1 MSSLIDFERN
11 RLVKL
16 ATAGATAAA
25 LVMALAVPA
34 QASDRSAK
42 SGHARWA
49 SNVELTPEQR
59 AAMIEARRE
68 YREAASAARE
78 TIDPAAAKELRREA
92 ASRMRSTVSEVLT
105 AEQLTEIRA
114 AGRAHGERAFDR
126 LAEELELHAS
136 QREPVR
142 EALRAGRPEGNE
154 GRRSGRW
161 SSQGNAEAVREELA
175 GILTP
180 AQLAR
185 WDARHDRTAR
195 SEQRLDRYM
204 ARLTDALELHASQVG
219 PVRDIVSDSMR
230 LRGESWRSVM
240 EEARAEGQ
248 ARAEVREAMNARG
261 QALRTETH
269 ERLAG
274 VLTPEQLA
282 QYEALR
288 SERSER
294 QAEGRR
300 DGGRRVYRFRS

>member
-16 ATAGATAAA
+16 ATAGAAAA
-25 LVMALAVPA
+25 LVMVLAVPA
-34 QASDRSAK
+34 EASDRSAK

-49 SNVELTPEQR
+49 STAELTPEQR

-92 ASRMRSTVSEVLT
+92 GSRMRCAISEVLT
-105 AEQLTEIRA
+105 EEQQAEIRA
-114 AGRAHGERAFDR
+114 AGRAHGESAFDR

-142 EALRAGRPEGNE
+142 AALRAGRPEGDE

-161 SSQGNAEAVREELA
+161 LRKGNSEAVREELA
-175 GILTP
+175 GTLTP

-185 WDARHDRTAR
+185 WDAQHDRTAR

-204 ARLTDALELHASQVG
+204 ARLTDALDLHASQVG
-219 PVRDIVSDSMR
+219 PVRDIVSDSMQQ
-230 LRGESWRSVM
+230 RGESWRSVM
-240 EEARAEGQ
+240 EEARAEGHE
-248 ARAEVREAMNARG
+248 RAEVREAMAARG
-261 QALRTETH
+261 QALRAETD
-269 ERLAG
+269 ERLAA
-274 VLTPEQLA
+274 VLTPEQFER
-282 QYEALR
+282 YEALR
-288 SERSER
+288 SDRAER
-294 QAEGRR
+294 QAQGR